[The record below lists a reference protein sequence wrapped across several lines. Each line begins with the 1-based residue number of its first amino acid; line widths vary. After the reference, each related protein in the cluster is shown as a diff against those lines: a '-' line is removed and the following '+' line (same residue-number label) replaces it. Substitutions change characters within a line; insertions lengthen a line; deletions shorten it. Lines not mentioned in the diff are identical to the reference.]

1 MAAVFVICGSVLGAA
16 VVILFYLF
24 LDYPAKETNWTNL
37 LFHVYL
43 LLGVAATLVLAG
55 GGIALRKEPSG
66 PKRKRIAALLVAI
79 IALAS
84 FRILGNTTT
93 ESNVISP
100 NARPPDRYEFTSDWV
115 TDNVPHWEQALAHVK
130 GKPNIR
136 ALEIGSY
143 EGRSAVWFL
152 ENILTH
158 PSSSI
163 TCVDIFEIPVV
174 ESRFDRNILAS
185 RSLNKVVKLKGRSD
199 EALKYLKPVT
209 FDFIYIDGSHD
220 AKDVLVDAVLAWELL
235 KPGGVVIFDDY
246 EWHGLDVR
254 FGPHRRPKLAIDSFW
269 DVYAPYAELLH
280 KKSQLI
286 LRKNKHVDLDDDGM
300 IGRVLRTIQLWLD

>member
-1 MAAVFVICGSVLGAA
+1 MAAVFVIGGSVLGAA

-24 LDYPAKETNWTNL
+24 LDYPAKETNWSNL
-37 LFHVYL
+37 LFHVHL

-55 GGIALRKEPSG
+55 GGMALWKEPPG

-84 FRILGNTTT
+84 FKILGNSTT

-100 NARPPDRYEFTSDWV
+100 NARPSDRYEFTSDWV
-115 TDNVPHWEQALAHVK
+115 TYNVPQWEQALAQVK

-152 ENILTH
+152 ENILMH

-235 KPGGVVIFDDY
+235 KPSGVIIFDDY
-246 EWHGLDVR
+246 AWHGFDSRLGR
-254 FGPHRRPKLAIDSFW
+254 HRRPMLAIDAFLE
-269 DVYAPYAELLH
+269 VYTPYAELLH
-280 KKSQLI
+280 KEYQVI
-286 LRKNKHVDLDDDGM
+286 LRKNAHVDLDNGGT
-300 IGRVLRTIQLWLD
+300 IGQILRSIQLWLD